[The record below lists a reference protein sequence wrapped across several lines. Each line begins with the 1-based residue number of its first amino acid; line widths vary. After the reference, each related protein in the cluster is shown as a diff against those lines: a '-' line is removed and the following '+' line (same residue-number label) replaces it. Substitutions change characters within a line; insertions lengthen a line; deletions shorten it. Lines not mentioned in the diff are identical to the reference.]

1 MPPHLPDVAR
11 LQPTP
16 ESLHVILKSTN
27 FKDDILA
34 SGEKIKFR
42 LGYRTQIPVLVF
54 RFPEPSYDFLQILTP
69 DTIWAKGDNWLNQNP
84 VIITLMISDPV
95 ITDQFSTMSFAI
107 DVDEVKNLKNSLN
120 AMKLLSK
127 TEVQELE
134 KIIAAHTNDFFI

>member
-16 ESLHVILKSTN
+16 ESLNIILKSTN
-27 FKDDILA
+27 FKEDVLA

-42 LGYRTQIPVLVF
+42 LDYRTQIPVLVF
-54 RFPEPSYDFLQILTP
+54 RFPEPYYDFLQILTP
-69 DTIWAKGDNWLNQNP
+69 DTISAKGEEWLNQNP

-95 ITDQFSTMSFAI
+95 ITDQLSTMSFI
-107 DVDEVKNLKNSLN
+107 VGEDEVKNLKNSLN

-134 KIIAAHTNDFFI
+134 RIIAARTNDFFI